1 MLSWLVLGGRC
12 RNCQSR
18 ISPRYP
24 LIELSCAALFAG
36 TAGRFGYRWDLPA
49 FLVLF
54 AGLLALS
61 CIDIEQMILP
71 KKIVYPLTILVA
83 ILLLVPAA
91 QLPAW
96 HDYLVGAIS
105 AVAWFIV
112 FLVMNLA
119 SPRLLGFGDVRLS
132 IVLGLSLGWLG
143 VDYVLLGF
151 FAANLIGAVVGIA
164 LIATKRLNRQSR
176 MPYGVFLAAGC
187 AVAVFAGPEL
197 LRPFTNNSI

>member
-1 MLSWLVLGGRC
+1 M
-12 RNCQSR
+12 
-18 ISPRYP
+18 
-24 LIELSCAALFAG
+24 IELSCAALFAG

-96 HDYLVGAIS
+96 HDYFVGAIS